1 MAQENCW
8 FDAGDEHVKILVT
21 GGKGVVGSA
30 LIDRLQALGYEVFS
44 CDLKHDNEE
53 QSVRCDVTEYRQLAD
68 IFKKYR
74 FDLVYH
80 LAAEF
85 GRWNGEDYYE
95 QLWKTNAIGTKN
107 LIRLQEE
114 YNFKMIFTSSSEVYG
129 DYTGIMSEQVMDQ
142 MEIKQ
147 LNDYALSKWVNEMQ
161 ILNSAAMQGT
171 STVRVRL
178 FNVYGPGEC
187 YSPYRSAAAV
197 FIYKALF
204 DLPYMVFLNHKRSSL
219 YIHDCARTLA
229 SIAERFRPG
238 EVYNLAGIE
247 THDIKTLSDMILGY
261 LGKDDSQVRYLDTEP
276 FTTRNKIA
284 DVSKAVHDLDFDPQ
298 VSLAQGI
305 ANTIEWM
312 KEVYGV
318 K

>member
-1 MAQENCW
+1 M
-8 FDAGDEHVKILVT
+8 KILVT
-21 GGKGVVGSA
+21 GGQGVVGSA
-30 LIDRLQALGYEVFS
+30 LIKELGAKGYEVWN
-44 CDLKHDNEE
+44 CDLKHDNRKH
-53 QSVRCDVTEYRQLAD
+53 SLRCDVAEYRQIAD
-68 IFKKYR
+68 IFKKQH
-74 FDLVYH
+74 FDLVFH

-95 QLWKTNAIGTKN
+95 QMWKTNAIGTKN

-114 YNFKMIFTSSSEVYG
+114 YDFKMIFTSSSEVYG
-129 DYTGIMSEQVMDQ
+129 DHQGIMNEQVMDQ
-142 MEIKQ
+142 VEIKQ
-147 LNDYALSKWVNEMQ
+147 LNDYAMSKWVNEMQ

-178 FNVYGPGEC
+178 FNVYGPGEY
-187 YSPYRSAAAV
+187 YSPYRSVAAI

-219 YIHDCARTLA
+219 YIDDCAKALA
-229 SIAERFRPG
+229 KLAENFKTG

-247 THDIKTLSDMILGY
+247 THDIKSISDMILSY
-261 LGKDDSQVRYLDTEP
+261 LNKDDSQVRYLEAEP

-284 DVSKAVHDLDFDPQ
+284 DVSKAISDLDFDPQ
-298 VSLAQGI
+298 VSLVEGI
-305 ANTIEWM
+305 VNTIEWM
-312 KEVYGV
+312 KQVYSV